1 MAAQVKKSSFAS
13 NMKKHAE
20 APIDFGTDRT
30 DLPGDIHDGVAKL
43 ASIKRGKY
51 KSGPNQGKEFLRF
64 EGSVISPK
72 TATDVKK
79 VWKDGKVEVY
89 STKEMNIE
97 GLFTNIMIPLC
108 ETKKKDGT
116 VIATQ
121 EENEARAAN
130 EIKKLGG
137 PNCLD
142 DVEDDADIDS
152 LFDTLV
158 EQGIKFKFATR
169 SKEPTKDYPN
179 SGVWDH
185 NWYGTKGLE
194 DFVEDASDDVKVSEP
209 EPEKPSTTTAAKSKK
224 KEPEPKPE
232 ADAEDLETLA
242 KLAADG
248 DDTAVD
254 RLTEIA
260 IAAGVDAKEVN
271 DADNWNDVVEMI
283 AKARAGDEGTTS
295 EEFTVEVN
303 NIYVWTHPD
312 PANPKKKLKDQ
323 IQVQTINTKNGTCTV
338 KMVSNGKPILDKGK
352 KPIPIPITELSAV
365 EE

>member
-1 MAAQVKKSSFAS
+1 
-13 NMKKHAE
+13 
-20 APIDFGTDRT
+20 
-30 DLPGDIHDGVAKL
+30 
-43 ASIKRGKY
+43 
-51 KSGPNQGKEFLRF
+51 
-64 EGSVISPK
+64 
-72 TATDVKK
+72 
-79 VWKDGKVEVY
+79 
-89 STKEMNIE
+89 
-97 GLFTNIMIPLC
+97 
-108 ETKKKDGT
+108 
-116 VIATQ
+116 
-121 EENEARAAN
+121 
-130 EIKKLGG
+130 
-137 PNCLD
+137 LD
-142 DVEDDADIDS
+142 DVEDDADIDA

-209 EPEKPSTTTAAKSKK
+209 EPEKPSTTKSKK
-224 KEPEPKPE
+224 KDPEPEPE
-232 ADAEDLETLA
+232 ADAEDLEALA

-260 IAAGVDAKEVN
+260 IAAGVDAKDVEG
-271 DADNWNDVVEMI
+271 AANWPDVVEMI
-283 AKARAGDEGTTS
+283 EKARAGDEGTAS
-295 EEFTVEVN
+295 DEFTVEVN